1 MVDKE
6 ILGNAD
12 KPGDR
17 TLVVFKGAGFYRF
30 ATYTC
35 SEISEND
42 CNPNLSEDVE
52 YGD

>member
-1 MVDKE
+1 MMDEE

-17 TLVVFKGAGFYRF
+17 TLAVWKGAGFYQF
-30 ATYTC
+30 ATFTC
-35 SEISEND
+35 GSAEND
-42 CNPNLSEDVE
+42 CNPNLIQNVE